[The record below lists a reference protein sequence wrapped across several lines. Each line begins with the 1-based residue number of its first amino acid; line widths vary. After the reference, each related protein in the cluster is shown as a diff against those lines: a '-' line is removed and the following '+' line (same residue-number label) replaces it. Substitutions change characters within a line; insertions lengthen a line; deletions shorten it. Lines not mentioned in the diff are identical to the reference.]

1 MSPSSIGSI
10 KIIIVIEGQLSTQGF
25 FFLAKNEKILLTAIY
40 NPIFFWGISFCS
52 LNSDD
57 KYKSFMYSKT

>member
-40 NPIFFWGISFCS
+40 NPIFF
-52 LNSDD
+52 
-57 KYKSFMYSKT
+57 